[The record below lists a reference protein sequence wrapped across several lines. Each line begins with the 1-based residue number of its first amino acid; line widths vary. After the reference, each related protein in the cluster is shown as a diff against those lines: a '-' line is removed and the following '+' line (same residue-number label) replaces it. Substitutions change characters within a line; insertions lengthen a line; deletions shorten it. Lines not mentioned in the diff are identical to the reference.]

1 MKYPPQLLDEIRAR
15 LPVSSVVSRRVQLK
29 KAGREWRGLSPFK
42 QEKSPSFFVNDQ
54 KGFYHCFA
62 SGEHGD
68 IFTFLMK
75 VGGLTFPE
83 AVEELAQE
91 AGVALPKF
99 EPRTPEARREMEA
112 REDERSRLFRLMEEA
127 QVFFEARFQTPDA
140 ADARR
145 YVTMKRGLR
154 PQTLKTFRIGYAPQS
169 RHALKDH
176 LAQKGFSVPDMIV
189 SGMLIGGDDI
199 PEPYDRFRGR
209 VMFPITDLKGRII
222 AFGGRAL
229 DPDAPAKY
237 LNSPETPL
245 FHKGSVLFNA
255 ARARAA
261 AHEKGRVIAVEG
273 YMDVVA
279 LSEAGFGESV
289 APLGTA
295 LTEDQVKLLWRMAD
309 EPILC
314 FDGDTAGRKA
324 AFRAVDVVLP
334 HLKPGQSVRFAFLP
348 DGLDPDDLIRR
359 DGAAAM
365 EEVLASP
372 RSFVDVLWDRAWGA
386 GDWST
391 PERRAQL
398 EVGLRTL
405 VGRIEDRAVREH
417 YGFEI
422 KGRLER
428 AWGRTGRGSGAE
440 RPGFEPRTP
449 SGRGWQGGGRSPSG
463 PRAAP
468 PLRGGPAAAGRQGM
482 QPLPPPM
489 PTASLRNSR
498 LVAGAGPVLA
508 PREAVLLLGL
518 LNHPWLIEDHAEEIA
533 ELEFSDRGLVRLRD
547 TMLEIVADVNFRA
560 KPLDSNE
567 FRGQLGKLD
576 LGNVISLIERAVTHR
591 ADRFAMPDADKMTA
605 AAGWKHAL
613 EIHRRQIG
621 LRRALEQAL
630 AAYEDE
636 QTEENFNRIA
646 EIKALMTQRLDLE
659 DV

>member
-68 IFTFLMK
+68 IFSFLMK

-91 AGVALPKF
+91 AGVALPKI

-127 QVFFEARFQTPDA
+127 QSFFEAQFQTPDA

-145 YVTMKRGLR
+145 YITMKRGLR
-154 PQTLKTFRIGYAPQS
+154 VQTLKTFRIGYAPAS
-169 RHALKDH
+169 RHALKEH
-176 LAQKGFSVPDMIV
+176 LGRKGFSIADMIV

-279 LSEAGFGESV
+279 LAEAGFGESV

-314 FDGDTAGRKA
+314 FDGDSAGRKA
-324 AFRAVDVVLP
+324 AFRAVEVVLP
-334 HLKPGQSVRFAFLP
+334 HLKPGQSVKFAFLP

-365 EEVLASP
+365 EDVLGAT
-372 RSFVDVLWDRAWGA
+372 RSLVDVLWDREWGG
-386 GDWST
+386 GDWTT

-398 EVGLRTL
+398 EVNLRTL
-405 VGRIEDRAVREH
+405 VGRIADPAVRDH
-417 YGFEI
+417 YVFEI
-422 KGRLER
+422 RDRLNK
-428 AWGRTGRGSGAE
+428 AWGRVQGRGGPPD
-440 RPGFEPRTP
+440 RQGFERRAP
-449 SGRGWQGGGRSPSG
+449 SGRPWHGNGQFPVR
-463 PRAAP
+463 PRPAP
-468 PLRGGPAAAGRQGM
+468 PSRGQAAGRAG
-482 QPLPPPM
+482 LPPLAP
-489 PTASLRNSR
+489 PVPSDSLRHSR
-498 LVAGAGPVLA
+498 LVAGHGPVIA

-518 LNHPWLIEDHAEEIA
+518 LNHPWLIEEHAEEIA
-533 ELEFSDRGLVRLRD
+533 NLDFSDRGLLRLRD
-547 TMLEIVADVNFRA
+547 AMLEIVADSDFVD
-560 KPLDSNE
+560 KPLDSTE
-567 FRGQLGKLD
+567 FRGHLARLD

-630 AAYEDE
+630 AAYEDD
-636 QTEENFNRIA
+636 QSEENFNRIA
-646 EIKALMTQRLDLE
+646 EIKVLMTQRLDLE